1 MVRPDRDDFRALA
14 RSAAVV
20 PLVRE
25 VLADLDTP
33 LAIFLKLDD
42 GETSFLLESV
52 EGGESWSRFSI
63 IGLGARARFVARDGR
78 VEITRGD
85 AVQTFDLAAD
95 HSQDPLDHLRT
106 LSHELQPLALPD
118 LPRFAGGAVGYLS
131 YDWVRYVEDIPD
143 DNPDTLGVPDCYFT
157 FPELVLVH
165 DRKRQRLSILAYAQ
179 VDDPNHADAAYDT
192 ARAQIERVI
201 EKLAAPV
208 LLPEQRPSAPQA
220 VEVRSSV
227 SRERYH
233 EMVKRCKEYI
243 EAGDIFQVVPSQ
255 RLTMPLRTD
264 PIQIYRWL
272 RVINPSPYLFFLR
285 CGDHEVVGSSPEVMV
300 RLEDG
305 GISLRPIAGTRPRG
319 ATPAEDRA
327 LERELLADPK
337 ELAEHVML
345 VDLGRNDV
353 GRVAEIGSVHVDE
366 FQVIERYSHVM
377 HIVSNVRGRL
387 REDADAI
394 DLLRACFPAG
404 TLTGAPKVRAMEII
418 DELETERRG
427 IYGGCVGYIDDR
439 GDLDM
444 CIAIRTL
451 LIQGDRIY
459 AQAGGGVVA
468 DSDPD
473 AEYQESL
480 QKARAV
486 LRAIEQAGG
495 GSLE

>member
-1 MVRPDRDDFRALA
+1 VTFVEADEQSDPEAA
-14 RSAAVV
+14 YEAAVARIEDV
-20 PLVRE
+20 ERRLAGSVR
-25 VLADLDTP
+25 
-33 LAIFLKLDD
+33 
-42 GETSFLLESV
+42 
-52 EGGESWSRFSI
+52 
-63 IGLGARARFVARDGR
+63 
-78 VEITRGD
+78 
-85 AVQTFDLAAD
+85 
-95 HSQDPLDHLRT
+95 
-106 LSHELQPLALPD
+106 LPD
-118 LPRFAGGAVGYLS
+118 PEPG
-131 YDWVRYVEDIPD
+131 VEPLEMRS
-143 DNPDTLGVPDCYFT
+143 TLTRDQYC
-157 FPELVLVH
+157 E
-165 DRKRQRLSILAYAQ
+165 I
-179 VDDPNHADAAYDT
+179 
-192 ARAQIERVI
+192 
-201 EKLAAPV
+201 
-208 LLPEQRPSAPQA
+208 
-220 VEVRSSV
+220 
-227 SRERYH
+227 
-233 EMVKRCKEYI
+233 VKRAKEYI

-255 RLTMPLRTD
+255 RIEIPLRTE
-264 PIQIYRWL
+264 PIQIYRAL
-272 RVINPSPYLFFLR
+272 RAINPSPYLFFLR
-285 CGDHEVVGSSPEVMV
+285 GPGHVLVGSSPEILV
-300 RLEDG
+300 RLEGDQ
-305 GISLRPIAGTRPRG
+305 ICLRPIAGTCSRG
-319 ATPAEDRA
+319 ADEEQDLANERA
-327 LERELLADPK
+327 LLADPK

-451 LIQGDRIY
+451 LIQGNRIY

-473 AEYQESL
+473 SEYLESL
-480 QKARAV
+480 QKARVV
-486 LRAIEQAGG
+486 LRAIERAGG